1 NSSSSGRQKHWVSS
15 APRQDVIIGVI
26 DTGIWPE
33 SPSFN
38 DQGFGEIP
46 SRWKGTCMEAP
57 DFHKSNC
64 NRKLIGA
71 RYYVT
76 TDDGDGTP
84 SSAGSPRDSIGH
96 GTHTA
101 STAAGSLVDN
111 ASYYGLARG
120 TARGGAPSARIAVYN
135 ACSEDG
141 CSGSVI
147 LKAIDDAIEDG
158 VDLISISIGI
168 SSALQSDYLSDPIA
182 IGGFHAQERG
192 VTVVWSAGND
202 GPRPH
207 TVVNSAPWIFTA
219 AASNIDR
226 DFQSTLVLG
235 NGKSFKGSAI
245 SFSNLSSSKT
255 YPLVFGAKAAA
266 SSTPISESSNCYPGS
281 LEKDKVA
288 GKIVICLT
296 NDTSIT
302 RRIRKLVVEDAG
314 GIGMIQINQE
324 ETSVPF
330 DAGTF
335 PFVAVGSRYGTRIL
349 NYMNRDKN
357 PKATILATV
366 DVPGHRPAPSVAR
379 FSSRGPVSL
388 TENLLKPDVT
398 APGVSI
404 LAAVNPTNEPGTVPI
419 GQNPSG
425 YALRSGTSMA
435 CPHVAGAAALIKS
448 LHPKWSP
455 SMIRSALMTT
465 ATIYNNMGKRMTNT
479 STQTAT
485 PHEIGAGEI
494 NPTKALNPGL
504 VFHTTTLDYL
514 QFLCYYGY
522 SNRMIRSLSPRTKF
536 TCSSNSKNKQ
546 SLMSSINYP
555 SISIAR
561 LARGA
566 TQTTVRTVTNVG
578 PVNSTYFAIA
588 NADGGLKAE
597 VVPRK
602 LVFTHGVQ
610 KLSFRVVF
618 SATEASLLGYSFG
631 YVTWRDRSLHHSVR
645 LVFAVNVE

>member
-1 NSSSSGRQKHWVSS
+1 
-15 APRQDVIIGVI
+15 
-26 DTGIWPE
+26 
-33 SPSFN
+33 
-38 DQGFGEIP
+38 
-46 SRWKGTCMEAP
+46 MEAP

-76 TDDGDGTP
+76 
-84 SSAGSPRDSIGH
+84 SSPRDSIGH

-235 NGKSFKGSAI
+235 NESRYINDMNVATT
-245 SFSNLSSSKT
+245 NLAMSYLLRWMKLSLNFCLFHIKT
-255 YPLVFGAKAAA
+255 
-266 SSTPISESSNCYPGS
+266 SNCYPGS

-388 TENLLKPDVT
+388 TENLLKVQWMQPDVT